1 MSTNYLRHLS
11 SKGRSSSLSPWVWAR
26 LSNLLLANRTWQKWW
41 WCVTSR
47 LYAKK
52 HCSFS
57 SLLSVK
63 FLALRQARP
72 HVVKMLQ
79 QPCGCRH
86 GKELKPPANSQHE
99 QTALWVSISEVGPP
113 SSQAKPETWTATSQE
128 TISLNNPAEL
138 LVNSWPTE
146 ICEVMY
152 VHCCFKLLILE

>member
-11 SKGRSSSLSPWVWAR
+11 SKGRSSFLSPWVWAR
-26 LSNLLLANRTWQKWW
+26 LSNLLLANRTCQKWW

-113 SSQAKPETWTATSQE
+113 SSQARDLDCNLTGDHKPKQPSRAAREFLTHRDMWGDVCALQ
-128 TISLNNPAEL
+128 
-138 LVNSWPTE
+138 
-146 ICEVMY
+146 
-152 VHCCFKLLILE
+152 F